1 LSGNRVEEPVSSA
14 RAGNFT
20 AFGAAF
26 EADGREAALDA
37 TPAPAPACD
46 FDEPSP
52 ETAAAASETPAAAFG
67 AVPGAA
73 SPVVV
78 AAAHC
83 FAFTGATS
91 DAPTFLRPNV

>member
-1 LSGNRVEEPVSSA
+1 MSGNRVEEPFSSA
-14 RAGNFT
+14 RAGNFK

-52 ETAAAASETPAAAFG
+52 ETAAAASETPAAFG
-67 AVPGAA
+67 AEAGAA
-73 SPVVV
+73 SPVVE

-83 FAFTGATS
+83 FAFTGASS